1 MQLNC
6 TGDFCF
12 NGLALSG
19 ADRKRK
25 ILQLKILR
33 HLCHVLRGEIAQR
46 QDEAAQDLGREGGK
60 CSALIRCAALGGEQ
74 VAHAL
79 CVCLD
84 AGVVAGGNIL
94 DAQFVGGSEQGREA
108 GGFGILSGQ
117 SLG

>member
-46 QDEAAQDLGREGGK
+46 QDEAAQDLGWEGGK
-60 CSALIRCAALGGEQ
+60 LSALNAD
-74 VAHAL
+74 VAVL
-79 CVCLD
+79 PLPMITVVPERSVF
-84 AGVVAGGNIL
+84 GVIARV
-94 DAQFVGGSEQGREA
+94 
-108 GGFGILSGQ
+108 
-117 SLG
+117 